1 MRLHISIKD
10 TTGKSLV
17 TQTNPELEAES
28 LQAIDGIIR
37 EAIAKS
43 ATGKR
48 VVCANVVVEIDL
60 FVDVSTEVKP

>member
-48 VVCANVVVEIDL
+48 VVCANVVDAINGG
-60 FVDVSTEVKP
+60 KRGKA